1 MVDLHLFVST
11 PSFSRIFRLWI
22 WRRQGEASH
31 FYLCLDPIVIEHWG
45 FYLPS
50 RRLTENDTSVYELWT
65 NKNQLTR
72 TWRLKDAV
80 IRMRPKKPKTRVTT
94 GVARYR
100 SCSKAQ
106 SIGLNLTALYR
117 QCWPPFM
124 NIIFLSVTCTRSKQT
139 ISRYI
144 QLLSNLTNLPFKED
158 LPCSH
163 CDPWNS
169 GLQVHE

>member
-1 MVDLHLFVST
+1 MVDLHFFVFPP
-11 PSFSRIFRLWI
+11 PSREHFAYEYGDVREGLHIFTYAGILL
-22 WRRQGEASH
+22 S
-31 FYLCLDPIVIEHWG
+31 PSIEG
-45 FYLPS
+45 YLPS
-50 RRLTENDTSVYELWT
+50 RRLTENGTSVYELWT

-72 TWRLKDAV
+72 TWRLNEAV
-80 IRMRPKKPKTRVTT
+80 IRMRPKKPKSRVTT

-124 NIIFLSVTCTRSKQT
+124 NIIFLSVTCTRCKQT